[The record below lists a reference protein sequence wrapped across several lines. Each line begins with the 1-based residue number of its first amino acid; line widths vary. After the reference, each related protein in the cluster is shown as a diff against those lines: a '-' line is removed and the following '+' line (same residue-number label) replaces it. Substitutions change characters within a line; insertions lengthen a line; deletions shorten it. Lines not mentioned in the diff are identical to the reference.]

1 MIDTLEQLVQ
11 RAQARD
17 ADAFAELIDRF
28 ERSALATA
36 YGVLADASTAGDVVQ
51 EAFIAAWQR
60 IGDVKHP
67 AQFGGWL
74 MRLVR
79 NRAIDVHRRTRS
91 RATLPID
98 VDPADDRSDPLD
110 GVVSDETRDAID
122 VALGKLDETTRSAVV
137 MRYYDN
143 LSSREIGQRLD
154 LSPAAVDMRLSRA
167 RTQLREWLTPAAA
180 GHDEGWMS

>member
-36 YGVLADASTAGDVVQ
+36 YGVLADASAAGDVVQ
-51 EAFIAAWQR
+51 DAFIAAWQR

-79 NRAIDVHRRTRS
+79 NRAIDLHRRTRS

-110 GVVSDETRDAID
+110 DVVIDETRDAID
-122 VALGKLDETTRSAVV
+122 VALGKLDEVTRSAVV

-154 LSPAAVDMRLSRA
+154 LSPAAVDMRLCRA
-167 RTQLREWLTPAAA
+167 RSQLREWLTPATA
-180 GHDEGWMS
+180 GRDKGWTS